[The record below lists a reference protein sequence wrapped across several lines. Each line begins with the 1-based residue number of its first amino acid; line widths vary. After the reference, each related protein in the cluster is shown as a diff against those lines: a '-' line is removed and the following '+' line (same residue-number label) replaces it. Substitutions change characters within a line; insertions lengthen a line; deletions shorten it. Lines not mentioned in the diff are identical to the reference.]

1 LEKKDLSH
9 RTRAWKLITSLK
21 WALVIGG
28 LAGVLAI
35 GMLYN
40 QAVGNL
46 DSRGAVL
53 AGAGAGA
60 VLTALLT
67 YVLDQVSQTVGR
79 LRPARRKRGSGNPSE
94 RKGQN

>member
-1 LEKKDLSH
+1 MSH
-9 RTRAWKLITSLK
+9 RTRAWKLITSFK

-40 QAVGNL
+40 QAVGSL

-60 VLTALLT
+60 VLTAILT
-67 YVLDQVSQTVGR
+67 YMFDQVSQTVGR
-79 LRPARRKRGSGNPSE
+79 LRPAGRKKGSENPSE
-94 RKGQN
+94 EKERK

>member
-1 LEKKDLSH
+1 MPH
-9 RTRAWKLITSLK
+9 RTRAWKLVTSFK

-40 QAVGNL
+40 QAVGSL

-53 AGAGAGA
+53 AGGGAGA
-60 VLTALLT
+60 VLTLLLT
-67 YVLDQVSQTVGR
+67 YVFDQVSQTVGR
-79 LRPARRKRGSGNPSE
+79 LRPAGRPKWSRPSSKKE
-94 RKGQN
+94 SQE

>member
-1 LEKKDLSH
+1 MSH
-9 RTRAWKLITSLK
+9 RTRAWRLVTSFK

-53 AGAGAGA
+53 AGAGAGT
-60 VLTALLT
+60 VLTLILT
-67 YVLDQVSQTVGR
+67 YVFDQVSQTVGR
-79 LRPARRKRGSGNPSE
+79 LRPTGRKRGAGNPSE
-94 RKGQN
+94 KTGKK